1 MLNIVPNK
9 IHLLNLKLKTF
20 FQALE
25 YNPDAGILVH
35 LFDNANGVN
44 AAGVT
49 LRAYKRRP
57 DVKTWSA
64 VHKGLMLVKF
74 NMKIINL
81 KNYKYYVIF

>member
-1 MLNIVPNK
+1 MNVFK
-9 IHLLNLKLKTF
+9 
-20 FQALE
+20 ALE

-64 VHKGLMLVKF
+64 VHKGLM
-74 NMKIINL
+74 
-81 KNYKYYVIF
+81 

>member
-1 MLNIVPNK
+1 MLNIVSNK
-9 IHLLNLKLKTF
+9 IHLFLKTF